1 MKESNIGDSVVKMFD
16 VKKADG
22 EIKYNPVM
30 SKCMVPHPIKKGE
43 RLTIEGI
50 EYVVT
55 GVKKIDAPFYE
66 VTIKPYKEEKEDE

>member
-30 SKCMVPHPIKKGE
+30 SKGV
-43 RLTIEGI
+43 IEWTP
-50 EYVVT
+50 EPL
-55 GVKKIDAPFYE
+55 K
-66 VTIKPYKEEKEDE
+66 